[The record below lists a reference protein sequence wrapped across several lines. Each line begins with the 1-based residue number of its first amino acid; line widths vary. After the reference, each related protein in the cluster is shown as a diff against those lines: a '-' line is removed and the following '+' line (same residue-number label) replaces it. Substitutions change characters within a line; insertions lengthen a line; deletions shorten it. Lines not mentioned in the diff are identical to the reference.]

1 MTKGIVKLIAQGFRV
16 IDNAGRNLTGRL
28 IVKVGNGQALHNSIG
43 PITQVGRHLIGTG
56 HEDPKGTVAQ
66 ESSQGQ
72 QTDKENQFAQK
83 IALVQDQSLGH
94 ICQIVV
100 NQIL

>member
-1 MTKGIVKLIAQGFRV
+1 MIAQGFRV

-28 IVKVGNGQALHNSIG
+28 IVKVGNGQALHDSIG

-83 IALVQDQSLGH
+83 IALFQDQSLGH

-100 NQIL
+100 NQTL